1 MFIINYFHKTSTLC
15 YNYLMQIALYILLFV
30 IGSCVGSFLC
40 CQARRLH
47 LRTTAGKHSRK
58 SLGSRSVC
66 VHCHYQLA
74 WYDNIPLLSWL
85 ALRGKCRKCGH
96 SIGIAEFLSE
106 LGLGLAYA
114 LLGNTI
120 TIATAGP
127 LAWGSFIAVL
137 ALATVL
143 GFLAIYDGLYGELP
157 VLYLTISI
165 ICATIVLILQYWSS
179 LLVAPFSMASL
190 LPPLGSVAILGGLY
204 FILYLVSHGK
214 WVGDGDW
221 LLGIAIGLALA
232 SPWLA
237 LITLFLANTLAC
249 LVSLP
254 AFAKSR
260 TRRIHFGPFMVAA
273 GIIVLAFAAPLSS
286 IITL

>member
-1 MFIINYFHKTSTLC
+1 MFIINYFYKTSTLC
-15 YNYLMQIALYILLFV
+15 YNYLMQIAFHILLFI

-47 LRTTAGKHSRK
+47 LRTAAGKHK
-58 SLGSRSVC
+58 PQPLGNRSVC
-66 VHCHYQLA
+66 LHCHYRLA
-74 WYDNIPLLSWL
+74 WYDNIPLVSWL
-85 ALRGKCRKCGH
+85 ALRGKCRKCGRR
-96 SIGIAEFLSE
+96 IGIAEFLSE
-106 LGLGLAYA
+106 LGLGLGYA
-114 LLGNTI
+114 LLGGTI
-120 TIATAGP
+120 TIATASP
-127 LAWGSFIAVL
+127 LAWGSFVAVL

-221 LLGIAIGLALA
+221 LLGVAIGLALA
-232 SPWLA
+232 NPWLA

-254 AFAKSR
+254 TISKTHA
-260 TRRIHFGPFMVAA
+260 RRIHFGPFMVTA